1 MAGAV
6 KFASDAKASESLV
19 NNISALK
26 IMKIELIFVAIF
38 VVDVLLKIFY
48 QMTNIRNRDGTSD
61 KNASKETT

>member
-6 KFASDAKASESLV
+6 KFASDGEASESLV

-26 IMKIELIFVAIF
+26 IMKIELVFVAIF

-48 QMTNIRNRDGTSD
+48 QVTNIRNRDGV
-61 KNASKETT
+61 